1 MTTDQLPRQ
10 SRLRQRHGY
19 TLLLGGLTLWVL
31 AGALLTAALPVL
43 SR

>member
-10 SRLRQRHGY
+10 TRLRQSHGY

-31 AGALLTAALPVL
+31 GAATLVALWRHL
-43 SR
+43 